1 MGWTDIRSG
10 LAACYDFKQSNQPAK
25 GGTLKSDCGGTC
37 ANFQSSPWHTGFLIQ
52 TAAVL
57 SFLLSGSVQA
67 ADSATAKAL
76 VVNLG
81 SACHGLDGN
90 STDPKLPKLAGRHPE
105 YLVRE
110 LKEFVSGARKSD
122 IMTPIAKTLDPDE
135 FKGLGEYFG
144 AQKPGSGVVLDQKM
158 AASGMKLY
166 QDGDEERGVP
176 ACSGCHSSTGAG
188 SKRFPRLAGQHKEY
202 LIQQMQD
209 FRSDARSGAGS
220 RLMREV
226 TKRLSDD
233 EIKAV
238 AEYLTGL

>member
-1 MGWTDIRSG
+1 M
-10 LAACYDFKQSNQPAK
+10 
-25 GGTLKSDCGGTC
+25 KSDCGGIGVELPSG
-37 ANFQSSPWHTGFLIQ
+37 AWRRRILFQAVAVTGFLL
-52 TAAVL
+52 AGA
-57 SFLLSGSVQA
+57 VQA
-67 ADSATAKAL
+67 GDAESAKAI
-76 VVNLG
+76 VANLCSG
-81 SACHGLDGN
+81 CHGLDGN
-90 STDPKLPKLAGRHPE
+90 STDPKFPKLAGRHPE

-122 IMTPIAKTLDPDE
+122 IMTPIAASLDPGE

-144 AQKPGSGVVLDQKM
+144 AQKPASGVVLDQKI

-176 ACSGCHSSTGAG
+176 ACSGCHSSDGAG
-188 SKRFPRLAGQHKEY
+188 SKRFPRLAGQHREY
-202 LIQQMQD
+202 LLQQMQD
-209 FRSDARSGAGS
+209 FRNDVRKGAGS

-233 EIKAV
+233 EMKAV